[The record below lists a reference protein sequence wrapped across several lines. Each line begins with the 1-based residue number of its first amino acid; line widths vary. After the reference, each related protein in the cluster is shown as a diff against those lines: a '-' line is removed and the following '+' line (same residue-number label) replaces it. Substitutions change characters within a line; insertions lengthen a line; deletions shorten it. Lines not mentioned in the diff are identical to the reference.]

1 MHTLAQTD
9 SKSSR
14 KRSNGEGSMS
24 EAKGKRTT
32 SVPKL
37 SSQSGGAAT
46 ALDGGTDGCGD
57 RGPRAGGVEL

>member
-1 MHTLAQTD
+1 M
-9 SKSSR
+9 
-14 KRSNGEGSMS
+14 
-24 EAKGKRTT
+24 

-57 RGPRAGGVEL
+57 RGLRAGGVEL